1 MGQFSVRVTIAHPS
15 DPGRRTEVDLLVD
28 TGATLTW
35 VPRDILEK
43 LGVPRLRRRSFLVAD
58 GRSVERDTAGAIVKL
73 DGTEANV
80 TLVIGEPGDGSL
92 LGATALESLGFGVDP
107 IRRRLVPQE
116 LLAM

>member
-1 MGQFSVRVTIAHPS
+1 VTVAHPS
-15 DPGRRTEVDLLVD
+15 DPSRAAEVELLVA

-35 VPRDILEK
+35 VPREIVEGLD
-43 LGVPRLRRRSFLVAD
+43 VPRLRRRSFLVAD
-58 GRSVERDTAGAIVKL
+58 GRSIERETAGAVLRL

-80 TLVIGEPGDGSL
+80 TLVVGEPGDGRL

-107 IRRRLVPQE
+107 IARRLVPQE

>member
-15 DPGRRTEVDLLVD
+15 DPSRRADVDLLVD

-35 VPRDILEK
+35 VPRETLEK
-43 LGVPRLRRRSFLVAD
+43 LDVPRLRRRSFLVAD
-58 GRSVERDTAGAIVKL
+58 GRTVERETAGAIVKL

-80 TLVIGEPGDGSL
+80 TLVIAEPGDGSL
-92 LGATALESLGFGVDP
+92 LGATALESLGLGVDP
-107 IRRRLVPQE
+107 IRRRLVPQV